1 MPVSINNLLAL
12 EWKTWAAKNNPTDA
26 LPISIFAFSDSV
38 TTQNKTLW
46 DGLPVS
52 FSFPSSATTMS
63 MVSSVTHDVNAV
75 VAINGL
81 DSNWNQITESVT
93 LNGTNPVATTNSFL
107 RINGMIM
114 TAPASGHTSNVGI
127 ITAKSS
133 AVTYSQINATIGKT
147 QTGIYTVPS
156 GFTLFIYSVNCF
168 SGDAGGGTNYVTFN
182 VKVTPNASPTPV
194 TYDLLQTTWLGS
206 FVVQRLVPQIQL
218 QKSDIQWQFKVNSG
232 TQSVSLIV
240 QAYLMINN

>member
-1 MPVSINNLLAL
+1 MALSLNHLLAL
-12 EWKTWAAKNNPTDA
+12 DWKTWASKNSTTDA
-26 LPISIFAFSDSV
+26 LPISIFAFSDNV

-46 DGLPVS
+46 DGLPVA

-63 MVSSVTHDVNAV
+63 MVSTATYDVNAV

-81 DSNWNQITESVT
+81 DSNWNQINESVT
-93 LNGTNPVATTNSFL
+93 LNGTTPVATTNSFL
-107 RINGMIM
+107 RINGMTM
-114 TAPASGHTSNVGI
+114 TAPGSGQTSNAGI

-156 GFTLFIYSVNCF
+156 GFTFFVYSVNCF
-168 SGDAGGGTNYVTFN
+168 SGDAGASNYVTFN
-182 VKVTPNASPTPV
+182 VKVTPNASPTPT
-194 TYDLLQTTWLGS
+194 TYTLLQTTWLEY
-206 FVVQRLVPQIQL
+206 FTVQRIVPQIQL

-232 TQSVSLIV
+232 TQTISLIV
-240 QAYLMINN
+240 QGYLIANN